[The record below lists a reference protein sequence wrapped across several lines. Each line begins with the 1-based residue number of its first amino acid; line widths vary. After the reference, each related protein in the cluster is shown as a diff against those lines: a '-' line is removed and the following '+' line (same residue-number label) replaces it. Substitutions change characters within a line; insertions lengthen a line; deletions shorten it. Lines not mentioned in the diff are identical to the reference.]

1 MVSFPDEL
9 EDPESNIPIRS
20 VAINII
26 EQAQCNQELQDGAFD
41 PKQFTDEIMLDKIM
55 YHYSKNTTRNVM
67 TRITRKKNNICCL
80 EKHLPL
86 QNLFSR
92 CVII

>member
-1 MVSFPDEL
+1 MVSFPDER

-26 EQAQCNQELQDGAFD
+26 EQAQSNQEPQDGAF
-41 PKQFTDEIMLDKIM
+41 
-55 YHYSKNTTRNVM
+55 VM
-67 TRITRKKNNICCL
+67 TRIPRWNKNIYCL